1 MNSEV
6 DPFRDPS
13 LYTYERIPWLKRFKA
28 DFRMLDLY
36 ALPITLRYKNQK
48 KFYTN
53 YGACSSLVL
62 IIIVFGYLGIC
73 FHEMMLYTTYTT
85 SELW

>member
-6 DPFRDPS
+6 DPFKDPN
-13 LYTYERIPWLKRFKA
+13 LYSYEPIPWSKRFKA

-36 ALPITLRYKNQK
+36 ALPITFRYKGQK

-53 YGACSSLVL
+53 YGAITSLLLILCVL
-62 IIIVFGYLGIC
+62 GYLGTCI
-73 FHEMMLYTTYTT
+73 HTMM
-85 SELW
+85 